1 MGSARAFA
9 RPISRMQESK
19 HRRST
24 TPPMQHTE
32 IDYEHGITAIDS
44 GYGRAMLDAIH
55 LIVECGR
62 AAVVDTG
69 TNDSVPRVLASLRAH
84 GIEPAQVDWVLLTHV
99 HLDHAGGAGRLLS
112 QLPEARLAVHPR
124 GARHM
129 ADPARLMQGTIE
141 VYGEAQARAMYGE
154 IVPVP
159 AERIVEVGD
168 GSEIA
173 LADRVIRVLDTPGHA
188 RHHVCYLDTRTGH
201 AFTGDTFGL
210 SYRELDDCGRNFV
223 FPSTTPVQFDPPAL
237 HRSIDRLLALSPDAL
252 YLTHFGQVRD
262 IPRLGADLHRL
273 VDAHAALAERWR
285 GAAREERAAGLRDG
299 VRSLVLDE
307 ARRQGWALPQERVLE
322 LFSGDIVLNAA
333 GLEAWLDAS
342 SG

>member
-1 MGSARAFA
+1 M
-9 RPISRMQESK
+9 P
-19 HRRST
+19 
-24 TPPMQHTE
+24 HTE

-44 GYGRAMLDAIH
+44 GYGRPMLDAVH
-55 LIVECGR
+55 LMIEDGR
-62 AAVVDTG
+62 AAVIDTG
-69 TNDSVPRVLASLRAH
+69 CNDSVPRILQALRTR
-84 GIEPAQVDWVLLTHV
+84 GIPPERVDWVLLTHV
-99 HLDHAGGAGRLLS
+99 HLDHAGGAGLLLS

-173 LADRVIRVLDTPGHA
+173 LAGRGIRVLDTPGHA

-201 AFTGDTFGL
+201 VFTGDTFGL
-210 SYRELDDCGRNFV
+210 SYRELDNGGRNFV

-237 HRSIDRLLALSPDAL
+237 HRSIDRLLALRPDAL

-262 IPRLGADLHRL
+262 VARLGTDLHRL
-273 VDAHAALAERWR
+273 VDAHAALAECWR
-285 GAAREERAAGLRDG
+285 GAEPADRSAGLRDG
-299 VRSLVLDE
+299 VRALVLEE
-307 ARRQGWALPQERVLE
+307 ACRQGWTLPEEQVLE

-333 GLEAWLDAS
+333 GLESWLDAS
-342 SG
+342 GASSG